1 MLRILGKLEME
12 KFLFIPLTKLLELE
26 LEKKTVM
33 LSNLTLQELKNQ

>member
-1 MLRILGKLEME
+1 MQHILGKLEME
-12 KFLFIPLTKLLELE
+12 KFLFIPLIKLLELE